1 MFLGF
6 LSRLG
11 YSETGK
17 EKPMSWGNKR
27 RREDRKERQRKGKRK
42 REDKKTFGVK
52 YLCKIPVILQ

>member
-27 RREDRKERQRKGKRK
+27 RREDRKKRQRKRKRK
-42 REDKKTFGVK
+42 REKTK
-52 YLCKIPVILQ
+52 RPLA